1 MKIVDKL
8 SNVINA
14 PWLLNSQV
22 VIQEGQRLLNYGS
35 NKELIYGNEVKRSF
49 YSNNYIFLIKE
60 KKILIVDGKLSI
72 KSELNIKNAEGIS
85 VFDDKNY
92 AVWFENED
100 GDEYFDLYFDNT
112 FIGRGDSFYG
122 KFLDRR
128 YCYRFKKRRELDSF
142 RLTNLL
148 DSQTYFEFRCIE
160 NEEIYSEIKL
170 YKDVILFYTKE
181 KDKESYDSKFWIN
194 VVDAEKGNLI
204 HKMEVLHYDACFDE
218 ETGRFISI
226 QGTNQNNEVIKI
238 YEIVDIKTGKVERGG
253 FDYDGEMFAVGTAVQ
268 FYNEGKLYFVDNVYS
283 YEEQK
288 RKSPKIGCFDIE
300 TKQIDFFEPLE
311 EAEGYSINSLVV
323 SDGKIYV
330 KTNNNVLYVLQ

>member
-22 VIQEGQRLLNYGS
+22 VIQEGQRLLNYDS

-60 KKILIVDGKLSI
+60 KEILIVDGKLNI

-122 KFLDRR
+122 KFLDRH
-128 YCYRFKKRRELDSF
+128 YCYRLKKRRELDSF

-148 DSQTYFEFRCIE
+148 DTQTYFEFQCDEGYELHTDFYIWKDSL
-160 NEEIYSEIKL
+160 IFMY
-170 YKDVILFYTKE
+170 YKDTELILEQKE
-181 KDKESYDSKFWIN
+181 LPTGKTLWKTPIKDGTF
-194 VVDAEKGNLI
+194 
-204 HKMEVLHYDACFDE
+204 CFD
-218 ETGRFISI
+218 
-226 QGTNQNNEVIKI
+226 N
-238 YEIVDIKTGKVERGG
+238 ERGIMANIWG
-253 FDYDGEMFAVGTAVQ
+253 KSGMYDDSTDQ
-268 FYNEGKLYFVDNVYS
+268 YQTIN
-283 YEEQK
+283 Q
-288 RKSPKIGCFDIE
+288 IGR
-300 TKQIDFFEPLE
+300 
-311 EAEGYSINSLVV
+311 AHV
-323 SDGKIYV
+323 
-330 KTNNNVLYVLQ
+330 